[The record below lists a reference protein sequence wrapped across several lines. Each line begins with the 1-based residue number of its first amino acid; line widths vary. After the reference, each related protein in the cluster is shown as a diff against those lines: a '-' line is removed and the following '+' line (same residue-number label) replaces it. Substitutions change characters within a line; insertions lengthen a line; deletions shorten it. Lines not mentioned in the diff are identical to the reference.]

1 VRVTEGFSK
10 RIEAT
15 FGAAGGDWLNA
26 LPLIL
31 KEVSQKW
38 SLTLH
43 SPFEDMAYN
52 YVAPATCDDGMEVVL
67 KVGVPNPELQTEIEA
82 LRSFNGKGAV
92 KLLEVEPDLGA
103 MLLERLDPGE
113 AIFHLNDDEY
123 ATNVAIQ
130 VMNEFYGSPTERER
144 FPTIADWAEGLMRLR
159 ATFKGS
165 TGPFPKNLVEMAE
178 AILRELLPTMD
189 DHVLLHG
196 DLHHWNILS
205 AGRSPWLAIDPK
217 GVIGELAYETG
228 AWIRNPF
235 PDLLEWTNPGN
246 IISRRMDQ
254 FTMELALDRERILG
268 WSVYQAVLAAW
279 WSYEEGDRDWE
290 KWLAVAELIIGSNQ

>member
-1 VRVTEGFSK
+1 VIVSEEFTQ
-10 RIEAT
+10 RIAAT
-15 FGAAGGDWLNA
+15 FGSDGDDWLSV
-26 LPLIL
+26 LPSLL
-31 KEVSQKW
+31 EEVSQKW

-43 SPFEDMAYN
+43 SPFEDMSYN
-52 YVAPATCDDGMEVVL
+52 YVAPATRSDGAEVVL
-67 KVGVPNPELQTEIEA
+67 KVGVPNPELQTEIDA

-92 KLLEVEPDLGA
+92 KLLEVEPDLGV
-103 MLLERLDPGE
+103 MQLERLEPGE

-123 ATNVAIQ
+123 ATTAAIK
-130 VMNEFYGSPTERER
+130 VMNELYGSPSERER
-144 FPTIADWAEGLMRLR
+144 FPTIADWAEGLIRLR
-159 ATFKGS
+159 NTFKGG
-165 TGPFPKNLVEMAE
+165 TGPFPINLVEMAE
-178 AILRELLPTMD
+178 GILRELLPTMD
-189 DHVLLHG
+189 DRMLLHG

-235 PDLLEWTNPGN
+235 PELLEWTNPRKD
-246 IISRRMDQ
+246 ISRRIDQ
-254 FTMELALDRERILG
+254 FTMELELDRERIRG

-290 KWLAVAELIIGSNQ
+290 KWLAVAELITGSNR